1 MARFLSATDNIS
13 LRQDR
18 YCLPHIISFGLE
30 VITMNK
36 NMCNV
41 SGFLKSLLPVVLL
54 GVIVNSPALAY
65 ELLIDLGANV

>member
-1 MARFLSATDNIS
+1 
-13 LRQDR
+13 
-18 YCLPHIISFGLE
+18 
-30 VITMNK
+30 MNK